1 MDTMAWFRDYLEA
14 HVPDG
19 RWSPAADD
27 AVRLCIGLHRR
38 TADAAARQYVIDW
51 ADCLIGADACT
62 PACGKALFF
71 ALEATGEEKYRA
83 AAEGVMAALGREPL
97 DVIGSAETLYRVL
110 PFRMAYE
117 MRLGGM
123 EKVGLVA
130 AKYRAAHACMW
141 DAQTGF
147 FGGNLRGTAF
157 ALLALVDAIDCCY
170 DQLYEHWRA
179 LVDMY
184 REVLRGALAADAA
197 PEGETAAMI
206 VWALLAGVR
215 MNLIDQER
223 YLPVAARRIAALK
236 EQGMKQAAAMLE
248 MEGGVL

>member
-1 MDTMAWFRDYLEA
+1 MDTMAWFRDYLQVHA
-14 HVPDG
+14 PGG
-19 RWSPAADD
+19 RWSPAADA
-27 AVRLCIGLHRR
+27 AVRLCISLHRR

-51 ADCLIGADACT
+51 ADSLISADACA
-62 PACGKALFF
+62 PDCGKALFF
-71 ALEATGEEKYRA
+71 ALEAAGEEKYRE
-83 AAEGVMAALGREPL
+83 AAEGVMAAIGREPL
-97 DVIGSAETLYRVL
+97 DVIDSAETLYRVL

-130 AKYRAAHACMW
+130 AKFRAAHAALW
-141 DAQTGF
+141 DAQSGSY
-147 FGGNLRGTAF
+147 GGDMRGTAY
-157 ALLALVDAIDCCY
+157 ALQALVDAIDSCA

-184 REVLRGALAADAA
+184 REVLRGALAAEQ
-197 PEGETAAMI
+197 PEGECAAMI

-215 MNLIDQER
+215 MNLIDPER
-223 YLPVAARRIAALK
+223 YLPIARRRIASIR

-248 MEGGVL
+248 MEGDAL

>member
-1 MDTMAWFRDYLEA
+1 MDTMAWFRDYLGA

-38 TADAAARQYVIDW
+38 TADDAARQYVIDW
-51 ADCLIGADACT
+51 ADSLIGAGACT

-71 ALEATGEEKYRA
+71 ALETTGEAKYRE
-83 AAEGVMAALGREPL
+83 AAEGVMAALGREPSE
-97 DVIGSAETLYRVL
+97 VIDSAETLYRVM

-117 MRLGGM
+117 MKLGGM

-130 AKYRAAHACMW
+130 AKYRAAYASLWNARTVC
-141 DAQTGF
+141 
-147 FGGNLRGTAF
+147 FGGDLRGTAF
-157 ALLALVDAIDCCY
+157 ALLALVDAIDICS

-184 REVLRGALAADAA
+184 REVLRAALTADSA
-197 PEGETAAMI
+197 PEGETAAML

-215 MNLIDQER
+215 MNLIDPER

-236 EQGMKQAAAMLE
+236 AQGLKQAAAMLE